1 MTAPGSAG
9 LLRTVLTLNWL
20 PLIVGPITSTSTM
33 CQSVSL
39 KMKVGDSDQ
48 IHKKIK
54 IKTESTYPGSETSLP
69 MVLSKPKLDAAI
81 AAAAIVFTLLGAT

>member
-20 PLIVGPITSTSTM
+20 PLIVGPIASTSTM

-39 KMKVGDSDQ
+39 KVEKGDLIQ
-48 IHKKIK
+48 IDGKN
-54 IKTESTYPGSETSLP
+54 YNQN
-69 MVLSKPKLDAAI
+69 
-81 AAAAIVFTLLGAT
+81 